1 VNLNSIRMALGGIA
15 ANKLRSLLTMLGILI
30 GVASVIL
37 LIAVGAGSAQASRE
51 RLEALGSNT
60 LTVIPGGLQLPGL
73 TSTRTR
79 PVEIFQADVDA
90 LNDKNQAPNVDGV
103 VPTVSGTASMSL
115 DGESTT
121 PRAIMGT
128 TANFSEV
135 RNYPLLAGEFISDD
149 EVESRAKVVVIGT
162 TTAKNLIGA
171 NEDPATLVGRQVKFG
186 PTKFTVAGIFASKG
200 SNGFQDQDDV
210 AVIPITTARDT
221 IAGGTKKVDG
231 LTVRATSRETTDA
244 AQAEVQSVLT
254 SRHRGTTNADYLVLN
269 QASLQQTQDEN
280 NKTFTTLLGAV
291 AAISLLVGGIGVMNI
306 MLVTVTERTREIGI
320 RKAIG
325 ARKSH
330 IVTQFLTEAVMLSI
344 LGGFLGIAVSIVGSR
359 FKIVGTKPI
368 IQLYSVALAF
378 GVAVATGLFFGLYP
392 ANRAAKLRPIEALR
406 HE

>member
-1 VNLNSIRMALGGIA
+1 MSFESIRMAFGGIL
-15 ANKLRSLLTMLGILI
+15 ANKMRSLLTMLGILI

-37 LIAVGAGSAQASRE
+37 LIAVGAGSAEASRT

-60 LTVIPGGLQLPGL
+60 LTVLPGGLNLPG
-73 TSTRTR
+73 TSSARTR
-79 PVEIFQADVDA
+79 PVEINQGDIDA
-90 LNDKNQAPNVDGV
+90 LNDPNQAPSVDGV
-103 VPTVSGTASMSL
+103 VPTVNGTAAISL

-121 PRAIMGT
+121 PRQMFGT
-128 TANFSEV
+128 TANFSDV
-135 RNYPLLAGEFISDD
+135 RNYPLLAGEFLTQDD
-149 EVESRAKVVVIGT
+149 IDSRRKVVVVGVT
-162 TTAKNLIGA
+162 VAKNLIGES
-171 NEDPATLVGRQVKFG
+171 EDPSVLVGRTIKLGPSKFVISG
-186 PTKFTVAGIFASKG
+186 VFATKG

-210 AVIPITTARDT
+210 AVMPITTARDT
-221 IAGGTKKVDG
+221 VAGGSKNMDG

-244 AQAEVQSVLT
+244 AQQEVQAILT
-254 SRHRGTTNADYLVLN
+254 SRHRGTTTADYLVLN

-330 IVTQFLTEAVMLSI
+330 IVTQFLTEAVLLSM
-344 LGGFLGIAVSIVGSR
+344 LGGLLGILCAFVGAR
-359 FKIVGTKPI
+359 FTIVGTKPI
-368 IQLYSVALAF
+368 VQAYSVFLAF
-378 GVAVATGLFFGLYP
+378 GVAVLTGLFFGLFP

-406 HE
+406 YE

>member
-1 VNLNSIRMALGGIA
+1 MNFESVRMAFGGIA
-15 ANKLRSLLTMLGILI
+15 ANKMRSLLTMLGILI

-37 LIAVGAGSAQASRE
+37 LVAVGAGSAKSSRE
-51 RLEALGSNT
+51 QLEALGSNT
-60 LTVIPGGLQLPGL
+60 LTVLPGGLNLPGL
-73 TSTRTR
+73 TAARTR

-90 LNDKNQAPNVDGV
+90 INDKNQAPNVDGV
-103 VPTVSGTASMSL
+103 VPSVNGTATMSL
-115 DGESTT
+115 DGESTS
-121 PRAIMGT
+121 PRSIVGT

-135 RNYPLLAGEFISDD
+135 RNYPMLAGEFFTDD
-149 EVESRAKVVVIGT
+149 DVESRKKVVVLGT
-162 TTAKNLIGA
+162 TTVKNLIG
-171 NEDPATLVGRQVKFG
+171 EDTDPATLVGRRVKFG
-186 PTKFTVAGIFASKG
+186 PTNFTVIGVFESKG
-200 SNGFQDQDDV
+200 SNGFQDQDDT
-210 AVIPITTARDT
+210 AVLPIATARDT
-221 IAGGTKKVDG
+221 IAGGSKKVDG

-244 AQAEVQSVLT
+244 AQSEIQSILT

-269 QASLQQTQDEN
+269 QASLQQTQDAT

-330 IVTQFLTEAVMLSI
+330 IITQFLTEAVMLSM
-344 LGGFLGIAVSIVGSR
+344 LGGLLGIAVSFIGAR
-359 FKIVGTKPI
+359 FKIVGTKPL
-368 IQLYSVALAF
+368 IQPYSVALAF
-378 GVAVATGLFFGLYP
+378 GVAVATGLFFGLFP